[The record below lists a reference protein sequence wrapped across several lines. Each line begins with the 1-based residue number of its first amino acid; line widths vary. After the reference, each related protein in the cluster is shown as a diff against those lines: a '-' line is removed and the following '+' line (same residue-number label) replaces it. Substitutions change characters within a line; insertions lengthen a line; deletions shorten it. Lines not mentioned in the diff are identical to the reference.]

1 MFLRNEDLRKLG
13 IGVLQ
18 DLQDFFSEEGG
29 TGEGPGGGT
38 LNLIVWV
45 IICFLPTSV
54 ENPKLVSPNMKY
66 HAAVV
71 VMVTRYFYLFFAKI
85 CKNIEAAINVNN
97 KIINIG

>member
-38 LNLIVWV
+38 LNLIVV
-45 IICFLPTSV
+45 NL
-54 ENPKLVSPNMKY
+54 MGY
-66 HAAVV
+66 HL
-71 VMVTRYFYLFFAKI
+71 LFTDFS
-85 CKNIEAAINVNN
+85 
-97 KIINIG
+97 